1 MTGTHSQVK
10 ITVKD
15 ASVES
20 LEMVYK
26 MNGFIVRIFSFVSF
40 RDVFLHFV
48 SIPARSLIH
57 GLSKIRSKLKRVY
70 QPSENLNSSS
80 FS

>member
-20 LEMVYK
+20 LEMVCK

-40 RDVFLHFV
+40 RDVFCM
-48 SIPARSLIH
+48 SIRARSLIH